1 MIVSED
7 QLQSIKYQ
15 EKRSR
20 LITVTLSSVLIII
33 SAVTAC
39 GTALLLASSWLT
51 I

>member
-15 EKRSR
+15 EKRNR
-20 LITVTLSSVLIII
+20 LITVTLSSVVII

-39 GTALLLASSWLT
+39 GIALLLLHG
-51 I
+51 